1 MSHLQRRYT
10 DYFYVEVEK
19 KGLFGRKTRKLK
31 KVYYLRQS
39 EKILAAREKQLG
51 ISIPR
56 LIPNAVFPCQ
66 HEERGFLPKKGKKHN
81 MTRTRMKRK
90 NKARIKARQRV

>member
-39 EKILAAREKQLG
+39 EKILAARENN
-51 ISIPR
+51 S
-56 LIPNAVFPCQ
+56 
-66 HEERGFLPKKGKKHN
+66 E
-81 MTRTRMKRK
+81 
-90 NKARIKARQRV
+90 